1 MRELSLNVMDVA
13 QNSVRAEASL
23 VTITVDESDK
33 NDRLTI
39 SIEDNGCGMTEEQVQ
54 QVIDPFFTTRTT
66 RKVGLGVPLFKMS
79 AEQTGG
85 SFSIKSE
92 PGKGTVT
99 TASYVK
105 SHVDMTPLGDINST
119 VEILIRCNPDID
131 FVFIHSTDNGSFTLD
146 TRELREVLDGVSL
159 DTPDVLD
166 WIHAFLESLA
176 ELQAIR
182 DKARANVN
190 LRKENPNAAKVLV
203 GMATCGIAAGARPVL
218 NAFVEEIAKRGLSDD
233 IVVTQTGCIGICQ
246 YEPVVEVEI
255 PGQEKVT
262 YVKMSPEK
270 AVEVVNDHLVN
281 KNVVSKY
288 TIGAYAE

>member
-33 NDRLTI
+33 NDRLEI
-39 SIEDNGCGMTEEQVQ
+39 SIGDNGCGMTQEQVK

-66 RKVGLGVPLFKMS
+66 RKVGLGVPLFKLS

-85 SFSIKSE
+85 SFSIESE

-131 FVFIHSTDNGSFTLD
+131 FVFSHSTDNGSFTLD

-166 WIHAFLESLA
+166 WIHAFLE
-176 ELQAIR
+176 EQTQIIYGG
-182 DKARANVN
+182 AN
-190 LRKENPNAAKVLV
+190 
-203 GMATCGIAAGARPVL
+203 
-218 NAFVEEIAKRGLSDD
+218 
-233 IVVTQTGCIGICQ
+233 
-246 YEPVVEVEI
+246 
-255 PGQEKVT
+255 
-262 YVKMSPEK
+262 
-270 AVEVVNDHLVN
+270 
-281 KNVVSKY
+281 
-288 TIGAYAE
+288 